1 MRVTA
6 PDEDRTNRVREEDQ
20 FRLERNGLLALRE
33 YVPGSQLL
41 AGGRLIR
48 SRGILKH
55 WTGENIDTAIGLR
68 GQYTKCKNGHLYY
81 WTSGATIPD
90 CPFCREP
97 AGQSPVPY
105 LVPQYGFSSAAW
117 DPPKWSTDQEL
128 VGSVE
133 TVSATFTPAALE
145 GSGYTRQEDFGGVE
159 GLTAF
164 YREDGE
170 LLIYNRG
177 DKECGFA
184 ICLSCGYSDSEIKYG
199 EGRVG
204 LPSDFGSHAPLNSPR
219 YTRRCWRANVVP
231 PVLRNQTLAAREVT
245 DVLLLDFSQ
254 CLGDQQADLAL
265 VTTLGYGLHRAAAK
279 MLQLDGREI
288 GVDTTPAGVSGQGWG
303 ALLYDNVPG
312 GAGHVRE
319 LLEYGEELL
328 ELTKEVL
335 FVGAAHDQRCRSAC
349 LDCLLSFETQDAM
362 HQGNLNRPLALSVLS
377 NLLDGKEPG
386 AHSTPNT
393 DNHADDEVEDPPA
406 EPGLTIEE
414 RQNRARANRA
424 KSGRTRR

>member
-1 MRVTA
+1 M
-6 PDEDRTNRVREEDQ
+6 
-20 FRLERNGLLALRE
+20 
-33 YVPGSQLL
+33 
-41 AGGRLIR
+41 
-48 SRGILKH
+48 
-55 WTGENIDTAIGLR
+55 
-68 GQYTKCKNGHLYY
+68 
-81 WTSGATIPD
+81 
-90 CPFCREP
+90 
-97 AGQSPVPY
+97 
-105 LVPQYGFSSAAW
+105 
-117 DPPKWSTDQEL
+117 
-128 VGSVE
+128 
-133 TVSATFTPAALE
+133 
-145 GSGYTRQEDFGGVE
+145 
-159 GLTAF
+159 
-164 YREDGE
+164 
-170 LLIYNRG
+170 LIYNRG

-199 EGRVG
+199 EGRVE
-204 LPSDFGSHAPLNSPR
+204 LPSDFGSHPPLNSPR

-335 FVGAAHDQRCRSAC
+335 FVDAAHDQRSRSAC

-386 AHSTPNT
+386 AHSTPNP
-393 DNHADDEVEDPPA
+393 DNHADAEMEHAPA

-414 RQNRARANRA
+414 RQNRAKANRA

>member
-1 MRVTA
+1 M
-6 PDEDRTNRVREEDQ
+6 
-20 FRLERNGLLALRE
+20 
-33 YVPGSQLL
+33 
-41 AGGRLIR
+41 
-48 SRGILKH
+48 
-55 WTGENIDTAIGLR
+55 
-68 GQYTKCKNGHLYY
+68 
-81 WTSGATIPD
+81 
-90 CPFCREP
+90 
-97 AGQSPVPY
+97 
-105 LVPQYGFSSAAW
+105 
-117 DPPKWSTDQEL
+117 
-128 VGSVE
+128 
-133 TVSATFTPAALE
+133 
-145 GSGYTRQEDFGGVE
+145 
-159 GLTAF
+159 
-164 YREDGE
+164 
-170 LLIYNRG
+170 
-177 DKECGFA
+177 
-184 ICLSCGYSDSEIKYG
+184 
-199 EGRVG
+199 
-204 LPSDFGSHAPLNSPR
+204 
-219 YTRRCWRANVVP
+219 
-231 PVLRNQTLAAREVT
+231 
-245 DVLLLDFSQ
+245 
-254 CLGDQQADLAL
+254 

-319 LLEYGEELL
+319 LLE
-328 ELTKEVL
+328 LTKEVL
-335 FVGAAHDQRCRSAC
+335 FVDAAHDQRCRSAC

>member
-1 MRVTA
+1 M
-6 PDEDRTNRVREEDQ
+6 
-20 FRLERNGLLALRE
+20 
-33 YVPGSQLL
+33 
-41 AGGRLIR
+41 
-48 SRGILKH
+48 
-55 WTGENIDTAIGLR
+55 
-68 GQYTKCKNGHLYY
+68 
-81 WTSGATIPD
+81 
-90 CPFCREP
+90 
-97 AGQSPVPY
+97 
-105 LVPQYGFSSAAW
+105 
-117 DPPKWSTDQEL
+117 
-128 VGSVE
+128 
-133 TVSATFTPAALE
+133 
-145 GSGYTRQEDFGGVE
+145 E

-199 EGRVG
+199 EGRVD

-254 CLGDQQADLAL
+254 CSGDQQADLAL

-288 GVDTTPAGVSGQGWG
+288 GIDTTPAGVSGQGWG

-319 LLEYGEELL
+319 LLEYGEQLL

-335 FVGAAHDQRCRSAC
+335 FVDAAHDQRCRSAC

-362 HQGNLNRPLALSVLS
+362 HQGNLNRPLALSVLY

-393 DNHADDEVEDPPA
+393 DNHADDEVEDPSA
-406 EPGLTIEE
+406 KDRATIEE
-414 RQNRARANRA
+414 RQNRAKANRA
-424 KSGRTRR
+424 KNARREQ